1 MIPTILVVGLA
12 VGRWWLLPVT
22 AVAWVV
28 LLLATGVIGL
38 ADIPAAAGVAL
49 ANAAVGVAVHK
60 TVVWPFRQRRARRI
74 GHT

>member
-12 VGRWWLLPVT
+12 VGRWWLLPVA

-38 ADIPAAAGVAL
+38 VEIPAAAGLAL

-60 TVVWPFRQRRARRI
+60 TVAWPLRQRRARRI
-74 GHT
+74 GPT